1 MRASLEKHDSI
12 NRRNPEHHRPVIL
25 KMGGGMFKTP
35 SRIML
40 VDDEEDFLEMLGLR
54 LKEIGEEVITATSGD
69 DCLDALERT
78 EVDVIIL
85 DVKMP
90 GMDGIETL
98 REIKRRHPLVE
109 VIMLTG
115 HGTIE
120 SAVQG
125 MKLGA
130 FDFLLKPSQFDELTT
145 KVNEARRRK
154 REHLER
160 IRKAEASMLLRSAK
174 I

>member
-1 MRASLEKHDSI
+1 
-12 NRRNPEHHRPVIL
+12 
-25 KMGGGMFKTP
+25 MFKTP
-35 SRIML
+35 SRILL
-40 VDDEEDFLEMLGLR
+40 VDDEKDFVEMLTLR
-54 LKEIGEEVITATSGD
+54 LQEIGEEVLQAYSG
-69 DCLDALERT
+69 LESLEKLKET
-78 EVDVIIL
+78 EIDVVIL

-98 REIKRRHPLVE
+98 QEIKKRHPLVE

-120 SAVQG
+120 TAVQG

-130 FDFLLKPSQFDELTT
+130 YDFLIKPADFDDLTT
-145 KVNEARRRK
+145 KLNKARERK
-154 REHLER
+154 HDHMER
-160 IRKAEASMLLRSAK
+160 IKKAEATSLLRRSN

>member
-1 MRASLEKHDSI
+1 
-12 NRRNPEHHRPVIL
+12 
-25 KMGGGMFKTP
+25 MFKTP
-35 SRIML
+35 SRILL
-40 VDDEEDFLEMLGLR
+40 VDDEKDFVEMLTLR
-54 LKEIGEEVITATSGD
+54 LEEIGEEVLQAYSG
-69 DCLDALERT
+69 LESLEKLKET
-78 EVDVIIL
+78 DIDVVIL

-98 REIKRRHPLVE
+98 QEIKKRYPLVE

-120 SAVQG
+120 TAVQG

-130 FDFLLKPSQFDELTT
+130 YDFLIKPADFDDLTT
-145 KVNEARRRK
+145 KLNNARQRR
-154 REHLER
+154 HDQMER
-160 IRKAEASMLLRSAK
+160 IRKAEATSLLRRSN

>member
-1 MRASLEKHDSI
+1 
-12 NRRNPEHHRPVIL
+12 
-25 KMGGGMFKTP
+25 MFKTP
-35 SRIML
+35 SRILL
-40 VDDEEDFLEMLGLR
+40 VDDEKDFVEMLTLR
-54 LKEIGEEVITATSGD
+54 LEEIGEEVLQAYSG
-69 DCLDALERT
+69 LESLEKLKET
-78 EVDVIIL
+78 DIDVVIL

-98 REIKRRHPLVE
+98 QEIKKRYPLVE

-120 SAVQG
+120 TAVQG

-130 FDFLLKPSQFDELTT
+130 YDFLIKPADFDDLTA
-145 KVNEARRRK
+145 KLNNARQRR
-154 REHLER
+154 HDQMER
-160 IRKAEASMLLRSAK
+160 IRKAEATSLLRRSN